1 VRTAIRCLTA
11 GAVFWSLASTAHAQ
25 DAPSLV
31 REAKN
36 PFADLTNLQFLY
48 DAAVGTASRD
58 QTSQVVTFQPLIPFS
73 VSPTWSIITRTVL
86 PLIDQ
91 PGTAVG
97 LGRVHGVGDTQ
108 FSAFLSPTRTGSLVW
123 GAGPA
128 LQLPTATNDA
138 LGQGKW
144 GAGPTAGLQ
153 WSGTQWTFGA
163 LINNIWSFAG
173 DTNRPAVNQMQLQPE
188 INYTFK
194 HNPNGYLTFSPT
206 ITANW
211 RASGNERWTAPVS
224 LGIGQLVKL
233 GSQAINL
240 QATAYYNGIAPPD
253 TPPWTLEMELQ
264 FLFPK

>member
-1 VRTAIRCLTA
+1 MC
-11 GAVFWSLASTAHAQ
+11 AQ
-25 DAPSLV
+25 DAQPLV

-48 DAAVGTASRD
+48 DASVGSAPHD

-73 VSPTWSIITRTVL
+73 VAPNWSIITRTIL

-91 PGTAVG
+91 PGATTG
-97 LGRVHGVGDTQ
+97 SGRVQGVGDTQ

-123 GAGPA
+123 GAGPV
-128 LQLPTATNDA
+128 LQLPTASNSA

-163 LINNIWSFAG
+163 LVNNIWSFAG
-173 DTNRPAVNQMQLQPE
+173 DAGRPAVNQMQLQPE

-194 HNPNGYLTFSPT
+194 HDPNGYLTFSPT
-206 ITANW
+206 VTANW
-211 RASGNERWTAPVS
+211 QASANERWTVPVS

-233 GSQAINL
+233 GSQSINL
-240 QATAYYNGIAPPD
+240 QASAYYNVVAPTD